1 MKIICWNTN
10 EAVWR
15 HWQLVSPSAYELH
28 RAVTFEEC
36 RVFLEQ
42 ETDVSFCFVYL
53 GPEAFTAQVEQLV
66 ALKAT
71 FPNTLMVAFPNQR
84 SQSAAM
90 RLLSNGVEGNCAPFI
105 GARQLGLALAVIES
119 GEIWGG
125 KDFIQGLIDLNPVE
139 QDAHKQATI
148 GLSERE
154 LEVATLV
161 SKGLS
166 NKQIADQL
174 SVTERT
180 VKAHLTSSFKK
191 LKVKDRLGLALALR

>member
-1 MKIICWNTN
+1 L
-10 EAVWR
+10 R
-15 HWQLVSPSAYELH
+15 

-125 KDFIQGLIDLNPVE
+125 KDFIQGLIDRNPVE